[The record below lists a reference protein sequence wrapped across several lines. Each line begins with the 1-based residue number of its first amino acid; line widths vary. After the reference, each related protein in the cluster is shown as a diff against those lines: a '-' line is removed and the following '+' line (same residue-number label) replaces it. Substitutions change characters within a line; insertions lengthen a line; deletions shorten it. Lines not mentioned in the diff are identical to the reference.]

1 MEVQGDPLQSRV
13 KPYCRY
19 CQKAPK
25 VPKFAHGLSWVVL
38 GQMGVHLNIRSKF
51 LVFATAALILSGCA
65 TSRSVLDI
73 TVPDVPN
80 PTGSQAVKI
89 TDVVDKRVFEIK
101 PNNPA
106 IPSLQ
111 NDEVKDLAI
120 TQRAV
125 ARKRNTYGAALGDV
139 LLPEGQTVTQL
150 TRAALVNA
158 LRDSGYRVVA
168 AGEPGYDTATPVGA
182 EIQQF
187 WAWMTPG
194 FWQIKLEYR
203 ARIQL
208 NGDWPLTGESRML
221 EGDALLT
228 TSAAFESEW
237 QKVISD
243 GLTDLIRN
251 LKAMLKRV
259 SP

>member
-1 MEVQGDPLQSRV
+1 MKIQG
-13 KPYCRY
+13 KI
-19 CQKAPK
+19 
-25 VPKFAHGLSWVVL
+25 VL
-38 GQMGVHLNIRSKF
+38 IV
-51 LVFATAALILSGCA
+51 ATALFLAGCA

-80 PTGSQAVKI
+80 PAGSQAVKI
-89 TDVVDKRVFEIK
+89 MEVVDKRVFELK
-101 PNNPA
+101 PNNPSV
-106 IPSLQ
+106 PSLQ
-111 NDEVKDLAI
+111 NGEVKDLKI
-120 TQRAV
+120 TRRAV

-168 AGEPGYDTATPVGA
+168 AGDAGYDTATPISA
-182 EIQQF
+182 DIEQF

-208 NGDWPLTGESRML
+208 TGDWPLNGEKRTL
-221 EGDALLT
+221 EGDSLLT
-228 TSAAFESEW
+228 TTAAFESEW

-243 GLTDLIRN
+243 GLQNLIQN
-251 LKAMLKRV
+251 LKSMLKKAT
-259 SP
+259 S